1 YVETIST
8 MTAGHFVV
16 AGGTI
21 DSDSAEGCFL
31 LILSANNGK
40 LAIANASASWFIMTP
55 NRSLRNLLVFEIDE
69 GKFSLIAAET
79 EIGETYPVYL
89 RVFDLHNYSS
99 LVQQSEII
107 LPTAAPIVFAK
118 SPFPAPSIVDLIAAA
133 RVYNEPGN
141 LSLFRISNNTSSFS
155 WRSIGNFSQ
164 PVSQIFPT
172 QLIASHSLL
181 NNSSLV
187 LLGEALEAGQ
197 SAVFFLR
204 MDLHSDYAINRSH
217 FAIYEQNAAIL
228 ASSAAI
234 LLDIDG
240 NGVNEVIWQLKVAPQ
255 GLKTEGQLLVME
267 MEDEPVYWAN
277 HTLGSSITQDI
288 SPKDLVLINEG
299 QVLLSV
305 GFAGSGTAQHGQII
319 AMTLQPIVMKIDMSK
334 RLWTF
339 EETLTT
345 NLTCNWWQGQ
355 PIGALQVG
363 ITLTGP
369 NQLVFFGSTVMTNEN
384 GLLECNI
391 NLSNISVPGLY
402 NFSATAVSRGW
413 EGRGDC
419 SVWIDWTN
427 ELKVTKSIADS
438 YGGRIN
444 GNFKLL
450 NSFSRNET
458 FYIRIHDP
466 QGQLRNFQDHRS
478 LTHSE
483 ESQNTSNGSLLSLLD
498 GDGSSPVAWNN
509 TSITFGSNEEVALFF
524 KADSDVGKRIS
535 LELFINCTFFSQSF
549 SFTVISKEI
558 WFSPTFQIYALIG
571 FLFVSLLIALMAYAG
586 KKHLDTISFLNSL
599 PQDRPIDI
607 SEALNRYGRSQEWM
621 RRKIPRRIPGYFSIT
636 NPDKFLP
643 ECYLAAKTRELIEL
657 ESVKTVQ
664 ELAEQLSLDQEASRV
679 LLAALHREVIEQDDR
694 VLRDRVRVILSA
706 LTDFKTLA
714 KADAKLKGLVLGP
727 LASPEGP
734 QAKARKPATCSFCG
748 ASLEST
754 KKCQKCGNTVLQCSI
769 CRLSMDFGENT
780 ATCPECGSIFH
791 QGHLEEWLKIKGS
804 CPVCSHP
811 F

>member
-21 DSDSAEGCFL
+21 DSDSADGYFL
-31 LILSANNGK
+31 LILSANNSK
-40 LAIANASASWFIMTP
+40 LAIANTSASWYIMTP
-55 NRSLRNLLVFEIDE
+55 NRSLRNLLVSETDE

-107 LPTAAPIVFAK
+107 LPAAAPIVLAK
-118 SPFPAPSIVDLIAAA
+118 NPFPSPSIVDLIAAA

-172 QLIASHSLL
+172 QLIGSQSLL

-197 SAVFFLR
+197 SVVFFLR
-204 MDLHSDYAINRSH
+204 INLRNDYAISKSY
-217 FAIYEQNAAIL
+217 FAIYEQSAAIL
-228 ASSAAI
+228 TSSAAI

-255 GLKTEGQLLVME
+255 GLETVGQLWVME
-267 MEDEPVYWAN
+267 MENKPMCWAN

-288 SPKDLVLINEG
+288 SPKDLVLISEG
-299 QVLLSV
+299 QFLLSI
-305 GFAGSGTAQHGQII
+305 GFAGSGTTQHGQII
-319 AMTLQPIVMKIDMSK
+319 ALTLQPIVMKMDMSK

-339 EETLTT
+339 DETLMA

-355 PIGALQVG
+355 PIGALEVG

-369 NQLVFFGSTVMTNEN
+369 NQLVFVDSAIMTNEN
-384 GLLECNI
+384 GFLECNI
-391 NLSNISVPGLY
+391 DLANISVPGLY
-402 NFSATAVSRGW
+402 NLSATAVSRGW
-413 EGRGDC
+413 EGRGDF
-419 SVWIDWTN
+419 SLWIDWTN
-427 ELKVTKSIADS
+427 ELKVAKSIADS

-444 GNFKLL
+444 GNVKVL
-450 NSFSRNET
+450 NSFSRNES
-458 FYIRIHDP
+458 FYVRIRDP
-466 QGQLRNFQDHRS
+466 QGQLRNFQDHRR

-483 ESQNTSNGSLLSLLD
+483 ESHGISSGSLLDLLE
-498 GDGSSPVAWNN
+498 GDGSSPVTWND
-509 TSITFGSNEEVALFF
+509 TSITLGSNEEVALFF

-558 WFSPTFQIYALIG
+558 WFSPIFQIYASIA
-571 FLFVSLLIALMAYAG
+571 FLFVSLLIALMAYAA
-586 KKHLDTISFLNSL
+586 KKHLDTISLLDKL
-599 PQDRPIDI
+599 PQDKPIDF
-607 SEALNRYGRSQEWM
+607 SEAISRYGHSQEWM
-621 RRKIPRRIPGYFSIT
+621 RRKIPRHIPGYFSIA
-636 NPDKFLP
+636 NPNKFLP
-643 ECYLAAKTRELIEL
+643 EPYLAAKMRELIEL

-664 ELAEQLSLDQEASRV
+664 ELAEQLNLDQEASRI
-679 LLAALHREVIEQDDR
+679 LLAALHREFIEQDDR

-714 KADAKLKGLVLGP
+714 KTDAKLKGLVLGP
-727 LASPEGP
+727 LASPEIP
-734 QAKARKPATCSFCG
+734 QAKARKPTTCSFCG

-769 CRLSMDFGENT
+769 CRFAVEFGENT

-791 QGHLEEWLKIKGS
+791 QSHLEEWLKIKGS
-804 CPVCSHP
+804 CPVCNHP